1 MTVIAVAPDDGYTTL
16 YHSRISLKESCL
28 TRGTQRRVVFFDL
41 DGTLHQQDMFGTF
54 MRYLLR
60 RRPLNLLLV
69 VPLLPVVGIGLLF
82 KGRASRWPMS
92 LLLWSITFGRSE
104 RTLLQLEAEFA
115 QWFRLRVKA
124 FPVVQQRLTDYL
136 GSDDADVWL
145 ITGSPQSLVEQVYYD
160 SAFLPRVKL
169 IASQMQRGWGGRVLA
184 MRCLGHEKV
193 AQLEEKIGTPLQLY
207 SGYSDSK
214 QDNPLLFFCQHRWR
228 VTPAGELQ
236 QLE

>member
-1 MTVIAVAPDDGYTTL
+1 MTT
-16 YHSRISLKESCL
+16 
-28 TRGTQRRVVFFDL
+28 GTQRRVVFFDL

-60 RRPLNLLLV
+60 RQPLNLLLV
-69 VPLLPVVGIGLLF
+69 IPLLPVIGAGLLF
-82 KGRASRWPMS
+82 KGRATRWPMS
-92 LLLWSITFGRSE
+92 LLLWAITFGHSE
-104 RTLLQLEAEFA
+104 ETLRQHEAEFA
-115 QWFRLRVKA
+115 AWFRTRVTA
-124 FPVVQQRLTDYL
+124 FPVVQQRLSDYL
-136 GSDDADVWL
+136 SSGDADVWL
-145 ITGSPQSLVEQVYYD
+145 ITGSPQNLVEQVYFD

-169 IASQMQRGWGGRVLA
+169 IASQMARGYGGRVLA

-214 QDNPLLFFCQHRWR
+214 QDNPLLYFCQHRWR
-228 VTPAGELQ
+228 VTPSGELQ

>member
-1 MTVIAVAPDDGYTTL
+1 MTQD
-16 YHSRISLKESCL
+16 S
-28 TRGTQRRVVFFDL
+28 QRRVVFFDL

-54 MRYLLR
+54 MRFLLR
-60 RRPLNLLLV
+60 RQPLNLLLV
-69 VPLLPVVGIGLLF
+69 VPLLPVIGLGLLI
-82 KGRASRWPMS
+82 KGRAARWPMS
-92 LLLWSITFGRSE
+92 LLLWAITFGHSE
-104 RTLLQLEAEFA
+104 TRLRAREAEFA
-115 QWFRLRVKA
+115 QWFRERVVA

-136 GSDDADVWL
+136 QSSDADVWL
-145 ITGSPQSLVEQVYYD
+145 ITGPPQSLVEQLYFD

-169 IASQMQRGWGGRVLA
+169 IASQMRPGRGGRVLA

-193 AQLEEKIGTPLQLY
+193 AQLEEQIGTPLQLY

-228 VTPAGELQ
+228 VTPRGELQ

>member
-1 MTVIAVAPDDGYTTL
+1 VANKAN
-16 YHSRISLKESCL
+16 KERFL
-28 TRGTQRRVVFFDL
+28 TKGTQRRVVFFDL

-54 MRYLLR
+54 MRYVLWR
-60 RRPLNLLLV
+60 QPLNLLLV
-69 VPLLPVVGIGLLF
+69 VPLLPIVGLGLLI
-82 KGRASRWPMS
+82 KGRAARWPMS

-104 RTLLQLEAEFA
+104 RTLLRREAAFA
-115 QWFRLRVKA
+115 QWFRQRVTA

-136 GSDDADVWL
+136 GSDNADVWL

-169 IASQMQRGWGGRVLA
+169 IASQMRRGFGGRVLA

-228 VTPAGELQ
+228 VTPRGELQ

>member
-1 MTVIAVAPDDGYTTL
+1 
-16 YHSRISLKESCL
+16 L
-28 TRGTQRRVVFFDL
+28 TKGTQRRVVFFDL

-54 MRYLLR
+54 MRYLLWR
-60 RRPLNLLLV
+60 QPLNLLLV
-69 VPLLPVVGIGLLF
+69 VPLLPVVGLGLLI
-82 KGRASRWPMS
+82 KGRAARWPMS
-92 LLLWSITFGRSE
+92 LLLWSITFGSSE
-104 RTLLQLEAEFA
+104 RTLLRREAAFA
-115 QWFRLRVKA
+115 QWFRQRVTA

-145 ITGSPQSLVEQVYYD
+145 ITGSPQPLVEQVYYD

-169 IASQMQRGWGGRVLA
+169 IASQMRRGFGGRVLA

-193 AQLEEKIGTPLQLY
+193 VQLEEQIGTPLQLY

-228 VTPAGELQ
+228 VTPRGELQ

>member
-1 MTVIAVAPDDGYTTL
+1 MT
-16 YHSRISLKESCL
+16 K
-28 TRGTQRRVVFFDL
+28 GTQRRVVFFDL

-54 MRYLLR
+54 MRYLLWR
-60 RRPLNLLLV
+60 QPLNLLLV
-69 VPLLPVVGIGLLF
+69 VPLLPVVGLGLLI
-82 KGRASRWPMS
+82 KGRAARWPMS
-92 LLLWSITFGRSE
+92 LLLWSITFGRPE
-104 RTLLQLEAEFA
+104 RTLLRREAAFA
-115 QWFRLRVKA
+115 QWFRQRVTA

-136 GSDDADVWL
+136 GSDNADVWL

-169 IASQMQRGWGGRVLA
+169 IASQMRRGFGGRVLA

-228 VTPAGELQ
+228 VTPRGELQ